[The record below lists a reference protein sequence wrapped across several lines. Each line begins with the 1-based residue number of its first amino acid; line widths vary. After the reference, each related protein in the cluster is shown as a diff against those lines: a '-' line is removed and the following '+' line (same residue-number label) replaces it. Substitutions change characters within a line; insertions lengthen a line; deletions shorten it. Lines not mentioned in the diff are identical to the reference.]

1 LKIKKVKYAKGR
13 PRVKLRR
20 VREGRMARRRIKHRE
35 GISQKSKK
43 PRKTRKPVVDILRLR
58 EAVSMIEPGKSVQ
71 ESPDGS
77 RKKEPAV
84 QVAPPGRRCICCDA
98 TLSIYNMDKLC
109 WPCDKAIAE
118 WKNFSLNR
126 FEIEKRMESHCL
138 RYVREN
144 CSGRKKAS
152 GAVGGEVSSGSFAR
166 AVGRKQTERK

>member
-1 LKIKKVKYAKGR
+1 M
-13 PRVKLRR
+13 P
-20 VREGRMARRRIKHRE
+20 RRRIKSRE
-35 GISQKSKK
+35 GLQKKV
-43 PRKTRKPVVDILRLR
+43 RKSLVDVVKLR

-84 QVAPPGRRCICCDA
+84 QVAPPGRRCICCGA

-126 FEIEKRMESHCL
+126 FEIEKRMASHCL
-138 RYVREN
+138 CYVREN
-144 CSGRKKAS
+144 CSRRKKAS